1 MQESFYHL
9 PGPQRLRLA
18 LVSDLHGRP
27 YDAVLASLTARRP
40 ELICIPG
47 DFVHG
52 VAPREGLKLGELPS
66 MPAFFRACAEL
77 APTYVSLGNHEW
89 LLAPEDLALIR
100 ESGVT
105 LLDNAW
111 ARQGPFVIGGLSSA
125 YVRGYRSYRA
135 EHAGQ
140 RYPVPNNIHHVARGV
155 EPELAWLADYTAQ
168 EGFRLL
174 LCHHPEYWPRYL
186 RALPIQLTLSGHAHG
201 GQIRLFGHGLLA
213 PGQGLLPKYTEGL
226 YENRLLV
233 SRGLSNNVLI
243 PRLFNPTELVYL
255 DLEV

>member
-1 MQESFYHL
+1 MRESFFRL
-9 PGPQRLRLA
+9 PGPQGLRLA

-27 YDAVLASLTARRP
+27 YDAVLASLQERRP
-40 ELICIPG
+40 GLICIPG

-52 VAPREGLKLGELPS
+52 VAPRTGLKLEEQPSVLP
-66 MPAFFRACAEL
+66 FFRACAAL
-77 APTYVSLGNHEW
+77 APTFVSLGNHEW
-89 LLAPEDLALIR
+89 LLRPEELTMVR
-100 ESGVT
+100 ETGAV

-111 ARQGPFVIGGLSSA
+111 TRRGPLVIGGLSSA
-125 YVRGYRSYRA
+125 YVTGYGLYRA
-135 EHAGQ
+135 EHGGGF
-140 RYPVPNNIHHVARGV
+140 PVPENIHHVASGV
-155 EPELAWLADYTAQ
+155 EPELDWLADYTAQ
-168 EGFRLL
+168 EGFHLL

-186 RALPIQLTLSGHAHG
+186 RALPIELTLSGHAHG
-201 GQIRLFGHGLLA
+201 GQIRLFGQGLYA